1 LSKITQDFREE
12 KLRKRKERSEVVI
25 FGEEE
30 SLYL

>member
-1 LSKITQDFREE
+1 MSKINQDFRGE

-25 FGEEE
+25 FGEGK